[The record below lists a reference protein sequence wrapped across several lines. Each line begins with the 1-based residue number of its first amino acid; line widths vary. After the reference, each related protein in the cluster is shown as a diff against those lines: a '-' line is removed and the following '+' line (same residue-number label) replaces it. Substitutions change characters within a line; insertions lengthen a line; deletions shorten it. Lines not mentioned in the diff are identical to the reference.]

1 MSAVGAR
8 LSDSAFIADLTPR
21 ERSFWRFVVT
31 LLVAVVAGVP
41 IAVLVGFVAAV
52 LFGALAAGVFNGGIQ
67 AIASQPDQ
75 RGGVG
80 QRHTMTLTSTL
91 GVMFLV
97 VATNGAL
104 ALTLVGVG
112 ALLTG
117 RRLAAYVSVV
127 SRIRWRLLVC
137 GLGLGFLALAPTV
150 MLERAFDPHV
160 PPPPLLSLASTIP
173 TRIGYVVA
181 CFALLIPAAA
191 AEEFAFRGWLLRA
204 SAALTRSPWFVMTL
218 NGILFSAIHG
228 QYDLGSFLPRALM
241 GAGFVYMTLRLG
253 GIEFS
258 TGAHAANNI
267 AIVLF
272 LQPLSAALAP
282 AQPVG
287 WTDLLQDG
295 YVLVSYVAMTELTA
309 RWAPLRRW
317 SGADLAHPTASVGAA
332 PTL

>member
-1 MSAVGAR
+1 MSALGAR

-52 LFGALAAGVFNGGIQ
+52 LFGAVAGLFHGDVH
-67 AIASQPDQ
+67 AIV
-75 RGGVG
+75 RNVG
-80 QRHTMTLTSTL
+80 ALIDPTHITLTSTL

-104 ALTLVGVG
+104 ALTLVGVA

-150 MLERAFDPHV
+150 ILERAFDPHV

-181 CFALLIPAAA
+181 CFALLVPAAA

-228 QYDLGSFLPRALM
+228 QYDLGSFLPRAFM

-317 SGADLAHPTASVGAA
+317 SGADLAFPAASAA
-332 PTL
+332 AAHFS